1 MKTIKDSEL
10 FNDQLNDLE
19 DEMEMFLNNAEEI
32 LGYKPEGINDTINE
46 LLSKNTKN
54 SKELVDDILDVQNDI
69 ALTEEFF
76 TEESEDDD
84 PFSTLYTEDNDF

>member
-19 DEMEMFLNNAEEI
+19 DEMELFLNNAEEI